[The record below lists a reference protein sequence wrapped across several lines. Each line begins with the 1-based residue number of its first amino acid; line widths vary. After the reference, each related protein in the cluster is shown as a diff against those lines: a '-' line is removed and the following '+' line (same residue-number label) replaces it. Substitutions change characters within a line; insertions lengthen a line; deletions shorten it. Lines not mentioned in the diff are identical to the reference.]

1 MSLFGDYE
9 DEMQT
14 QPLLDDQTIE
24 SILTGRAPSNRPELD
39 DLARFVTEVRSVATG
54 PTPRVGAQLAAVLAG
69 GLSTDKGDLSA
80 TAASNVPGPGNQA
93 AGLPKRRK
101 SMLETISAKAAL
113 AKAAAVLGGLTI
125 ATTGAAA
132 ADLLPGPAQNGVAA
146 VIEALSPLDLPD
158 SADKRKDGEHR
169 QDGDVADHK
178 PEQPANF
185 RTDVSGRAPEAAKE
199 DGRAFG
205 ESVSNSAPKADAA
218 TEAQS
223 RRPATTP
230 TASNNP
236 GTSYRNSAPTQQPA
250 NTPTADNNP
259 GTPYRNSAPSQQPV
273 TTPTADDNPGSA
285 YRR

>member
-24 SILTGRAPSNRPELD
+24 SILTGRTPSNRPELD
-39 DLARFVTEVRSVATG
+39 DLARLVTEVRSVASG
-54 PTPRVGAQLAAVLAG
+54 PAPRVGAQLAAVLAG

-146 VIEALSPLDLPD
+146 VIEALSL
-158 SADKRKDGEHR
+158 SIC
-169 QDGDVADHK
+169 
-178 PEQPANF
+178 
-185 RTDVSGRAPEAAKE
+185 
-199 DGRAFG
+199 
-205 ESVSNSAPKADAA
+205 
-218 TEAQS
+218 
-223 RRPATTP
+223 P
-230 TASNNP
+230 TAL
-236 GTSYRNSAPTQQPA
+236 TSARTASTDRTAMSPTTSRSSRPTSAPTCRGGPPRRPRK
-250 NTPTADNNP
+250 TGEP
-259 GTPYRNSAPSQQPV
+259 SAR
-273 TTPTADDNPGSA
+273 A
-285 YRR
+285 